1 MKNIKQILNKIG
13 QVVWPHNT
21 MYDRLDLLF
30 DYFRYCDLSSEKIH
44 IHEIDMKTQDKF
56 VHFFFFSSLGEVD
69 IFFMRYSIGCTRFS
83 LKYVHYTGAYYFEI
97 DSAEDENEVI
107 PMLGEDLFAEQIDLS
122 ILELEEYI
130 RSLNIDIQKIKKEYW
145 DNKDR
150 KFMLHKQEL
159 RKLL

>member
-56 VHFFFFSSLGEVD
+56 VHFSFLSSLGEVD
-69 IFFMRYSIGCTRFS
+69 IFFIRYSIGCTRFS

-130 RSLNIDIQKIKKEYW
+130 RSLNINIAKIKKEYW

>member
-56 VHFFFFSSLGEVD
+56 VHFSFLSSLGEVD

-130 RSLNIDIQKIKKEYW
+130 RSLNIDIEKIKKE
-145 DNKDR
+145 
-150 KFMLHKQEL
+150 
-159 RKLL
+159 

>member
-13 QVVWPHNT
+13 QFNWPHNK
-21 MYDRLDLLF
+21 MYNRLDLLF
-30 DYFRYCDLSSEKIH
+30 DYFRYCDLNSEKIH
-44 IHEIDMKTQDKF
+44 IHKIDMKTQDKF
-56 VHFFFFSSLGEVD
+56 VHFSLLSSLGEVD

-97 DSAEDENEVI
+97 DSAEDENKVI

-130 RSLNIDIQKIKKEYW
+130 RSLNIDIEKIKKEYW